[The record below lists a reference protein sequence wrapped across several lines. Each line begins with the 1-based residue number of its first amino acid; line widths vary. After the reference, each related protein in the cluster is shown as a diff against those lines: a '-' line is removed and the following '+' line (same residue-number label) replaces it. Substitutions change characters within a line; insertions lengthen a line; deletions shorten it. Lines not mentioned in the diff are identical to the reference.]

1 MRTKKLK
8 WLVTKSNAGEVI
20 DKSYWGEGK
29 EILYTCSRNKIK
41 SDYTNFPVW
50 KRTREDDLLLT
61 RNGTPYIH
69 VPNTGSIYSNVV
81 QRISVSGINR
91 KYLAYALEDRVRT
104 FRGYGVSIESF
115 NYEMWSNLDVYIPD
129 NKSQK
134 LIADFLDNQI
144 FKIEGLIY
152 KYKILSDLLEERL
165 TSYITNL
172 TRGGFSNEPLLLTG
186 IDWWDS
192 APKSWN
198 ILRIANLF
206 EQVKETGEE
215 GLPVLSVSINWG
227 ISDKELG
234 DEDRHRIVSLIED
247 KEEYKKVKPGDL
259 VYNMMRAWQGGFGV
273 SKVDGLVSPAY
284 VVARPQ
290 KDLYPMYFEYLFRTP
305 PCIEQF
311 KRESKGIADF
321 RQRLYWEYFR
331 QIRLIVPPYEQQVEI
346 SSLIETEQSKIK
358 PIVSKIKSYINFLK
372 EYRSVLIAS
381 CVTGKFESSQNFP
394 FNFKNSKLDLRSMNL
409 N

>member
-1 MRTKKLK
+1 MKTKKLK
-8 WLVTKSNAGEVI
+8 WLVKKSNAGEVI
-20 DKSYWGEGK
+20 DKSYWGDGK
-29 EILYTCSRNKIK
+29 EILYTCSRNKIQ
-41 SDYTNFPVW
+41 SDYKNFPVW

-69 VPNTGSIYSNVV
+69 VPKTGSIYSNVV
-81 QRISVSGINR
+81 QRISVTGINR

-134 LIADFLDNQI
+134 LIADFLDHETS
-144 FKIEGLIY
+144 KVEGLIS
-152 KYKILSDLLEERL
+152 KYQFLSNLLEEKL
-165 TSYITNL
+165 TSFITKI
-172 TRGGFSNEPLLLTG
+172 TRGGYINETHYSTG

-198 ILRIANLF
+198 KFRVANLF
-206 EQVKETGEE
+206 EQVKDTGED

-234 DEDRHRIVSLIED
+234 DDDRHRVVSLIED

-273 SKVDGLVSPAY
+273 AKVDGLVSPAY
-284 VVARPQ
+284 VVARPH
-290 KDLYPMYFEYLFRTP
+290 DHLHPMYFEYLFRTP

-331 QIRLIVPPYEQQVEI
+331 QIILIVPPFEQQVEI
-346 SSLIETEQSKIK
+346 SLLIEKEKSKIK
-358 PIVSKIKSYINFLK
+358 PILSKIKSYIHFLK
-372 EYRSVLIAS
+372 EYRSVLISS
-381 CVTGKFESSQNFP
+381 CVTGKFESSKNLLF
-394 FNFKNSKLDLRSMNL
+394 NSKRTKFDHKSMN
-409 N
+409 